1 MKLKKHAFLLILG
14 LFAASLF
21 AQENQE
27 NQEDNG
33 QLLSV
38 ESEEVDSDAYE
49 EVISTETKK
58 KNSLSESFSNF
69 FKLGNQTFTE
79 HDTLE
84 FSVLTPL
91 GTLKKEEAVFV
102 SINDT
107 DLAGFG
113 SPYAAGYDYV
123 FFDEA
128 DRKRFIDAGNQY
140 LKDFENKK
148 LERKSKKTN
157 RKYGKFTSDVYFG
170 SIKVQAKNQSQPI
183 TYLGYTFKK
192 DSPYFMISCL
202 TAPNMRYKNKDD
214 PYPAESSA
222 ISYYF
227 TKSQLKNLMNLLS
240 EENLK
245 SYKTNTLMN
254 SYLTEEDAY

>member
-21 AQENQE
+21 AQENQDE
-27 NQEDNG
+27 YSDSSDST
-33 QLLSV
+33 LV
-38 ESEEVDSDAYE
+38 AEEG
-49 EVISTETKK
+49 KK
-58 KNSLSESFSNF
+58 KSTFSESISNF

-79 HDTLE
+79 YDTLE
-84 FSVLTPL
+84 YSVLTPL
-91 GTLKKEEAVFV
+91 GSLKKEEAVFV
-102 SINDT
+102 CINDT

-113 SPYAAGYDYV
+113 SPYAAGFDYV
-123 FFDEA
+123 FFDDA

-148 LERKSKKTN
+148 LERKNKKTN
-157 RKYGKFTSDVYFG
+157 HKYGKITSDVYFG
-170 SIKVQAKNQSQPI
+170 SIKVQAKNHSQPL
-183 TYLGYTFKK
+183 TYFGYTFKK

-202 TAPNMRYKNKDD
+202 TAPNTRYKNKDD

-222 ISYYF
+222 LSYYF

-240 EENLK
+240 DENLN
-245 SYKTNTLMN
+245 SYKTSIL
-254 SYLTEEDAY
+254 EEMYPSEADEY